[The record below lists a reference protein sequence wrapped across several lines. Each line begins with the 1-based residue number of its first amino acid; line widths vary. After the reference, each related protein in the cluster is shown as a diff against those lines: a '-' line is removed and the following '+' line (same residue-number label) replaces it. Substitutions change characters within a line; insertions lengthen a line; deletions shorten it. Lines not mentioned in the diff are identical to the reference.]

1 MRESCD
7 FEVMKV
13 IILHDLD
20 GEEVLVNM
28 DRVNA
33 AVRRYPDE
41 NAAVRDPFTKL
52 FYAQRDKGMES
63 LGFPDSVRETPK
75 EIAELAAK

>member
-1 MRESCD
+1 MRESC
-7 FEVMKV
+7 ESIVMTL

-28 DRVNA
+28 SRVNA

-41 NAAVRDPFTKL
+41 NAAVRDSFTKL

-63 LGFPDSVRETPK
+63 LGFPDSVKETPK
-75 EIAELAAK
+75 EIGDLAGK

>member
-1 MRESCD
+1 MT
-7 FEVMKV
+7 M

-28 DRVNA
+28 DRINA
-33 AVRRYPDE
+33 AVRRYPDD
-41 NAAVRDPFTKL
+41 NAAMKEPFTKL

-63 LGFPDSVRETPK
+63 LGFPDSVQESPK
-75 EIAELAAK
+75 EIAKLASE

>member
-7 FEVMKV
+7 FRVMKIV
-13 IILHDLD
+13 ILHDLD

-63 LGFPDSVRETPK
+63 LGFPDSVRETPQ
-75 EIAELAAK
+75 EISDLAAK